1 LSRLSVAADTIK
13 NNVSALDVAEALGL
27 DVDRHGRC
35 ACPFHNGKDRN
46 LKLFPGNRGY
56 TCFVCHHSGDV
67 ISFVREYNGMLF
79 KDAIAWFDRT
89 FNLGLNLDQ
98 KIDPAEQIRAEM
110 ALQRRRERH
119 ELLEWKKQMQFK
131 LALLADRMVEKLEE
145 ERDEYRPRTYGAWDE
160 RFVTAV
166 KLLPEARRFA
176 EECEINCTEV
186 KEK

>member
-1 LSRLSVAADTIK
+1 MAAQVIK
-13 NNVSALDVAEALGL
+13 DNVSAQDVGMALGL
-27 DVDRHGRC
+27 EIRNGRC
-35 ACPFHNGKDRN
+35 KCPIHGGGDYNCVLYK
-46 LKLFPGNRGY
+46 GNRGY
-56 TCFVCHHSGDV
+56 YCYVCKSGGDV

-89 FNLGLNLDQ
+89 FSLGLKLDQ
-98 KIDPAEQIRAEM
+98 KIDPAEQRRAEM